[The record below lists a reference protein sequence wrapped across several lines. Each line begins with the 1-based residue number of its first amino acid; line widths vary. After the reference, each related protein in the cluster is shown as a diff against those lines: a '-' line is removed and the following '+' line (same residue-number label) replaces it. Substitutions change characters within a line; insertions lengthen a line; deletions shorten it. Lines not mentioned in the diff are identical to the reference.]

1 MRKITQRAT
10 RTSSV
15 KKAQNG
21 TKETEEQRIMREYN
35 EKMKRWQTSRP
46 DTLAPGDRAERNAW
60 IMDRVK
66 RIQENAPKQKQKRG
80 GVTKKAQT
88 GAKTKAQMGTRTKAQ
103 MGVRT
108 KAKYGAAKKSSSRRS
123 K

>member
-88 GAKTKAQMGTRTKAQ
+88 GAKTKAQMG
-103 MGVRT
+103 VRT